1 MLMHEKPCLIPI
13 FKTQENFQ
21 NACLNVH
28 IHNVLCF
35 YVAVNETKLAY
46 SYSESKKSLYSF
58 YAVKVCLHFQ
68 LESRDLV
75 QQVLD
80 K

>member
-1 MLMHEKPCLIPI
+1 MYY
-13 FKTQENFQ
+13 
-21 NACLNVH
+21 
-28 IHNVLCF
+28 VLCGGERNKTHVQLSSMEKF
-35 YVAVNETKLAY
+35 TFQF
-46 SYSESKKSLYSF
+46 F